1 MYELFFYLKNVIAL
15 KKTLFL
21 SYSFLF
27 KSTLFMKLNAFSGIR
42 ITILTTVLLFV
53 ITQQFGQTWKF
64 LRHEVTGGIGSTSFL
79 GELGGANRIGSTG
92 IMGFRD
98 VEFKAT
104 RPAITAGYRYFI
116 QPNMAVKGGI
126 TFGLL
131 SGNDA
136 YTQERFRQNRN
147 LHFRSP
153 VVEIGGQFEY
163 YPFGE
168 YFGHLYRT
176 KGVAGQKVSVISPY
190 LFAGIGGFWF
200 NPKAKYEDD
209 WIALQPLMTENVSYR
224 RIAISI
230 PFGVGVKYAL
240 NKQMSISAEFTL
252 RYTTTDYID
261 DVSTVYADKSDAD
274 AMSQYLANPTLNLIP
289 SYTDGTYSYNATGVG
304 MQRGQPK
311 QNDSFAILMFS
322 FNYKILQGRKNLPK
336 F

>member
-1 MYELFFYLKNVIAL
+1 MYFNKFRFN
-15 KKTLFL
+15 
-21 SYSFLF
+21 
-27 KSTLFMKLNAFSGIR
+27 KLQLI
-42 ITILTTVLLFV
+42 FV
-53 ITQQFGQTWKF
+53 IICMTSVSGYLGQTWKF
-64 LRHEVTGGIGSTSFL
+64 LRHELTGGVGSTSFL

-98 VEFKAT
+98 FEFKAT

-116 QPNMAVKGGI
+116 QPNMAVKGGL
-126 TFGLL
+126 TFGIL

-136 YTQERFRQNRN
+136 LTQERFRQNRN

-153 VVEIGGQFEY
+153 LIELGAQFEY

-190 LFAGIGGFWF
+190 VFAGIGGFWF
-200 NPKAKYEDD
+200 NPKAKYDGN
-209 WIALQPLMTENVSYR
+209 WVALRPLMTENVAYK
-224 RIAISI
+224 RIALSI
-230 PFGVGVKYAL
+230 PIGIGVKYAL
-240 NKQMSISAEFTL
+240 NKQMSIGAELTL
-252 RYTTTDYID
+252 RYTTSDYID

-274 AMSQYLANPTLNLIP
+274 AMTQFLANPTLNLIP
-289 SYTDGTYSYNATGVG
+289 TYTDGTYQYNATGVG
-304 MQRGQPK
+304 MQRGQSK